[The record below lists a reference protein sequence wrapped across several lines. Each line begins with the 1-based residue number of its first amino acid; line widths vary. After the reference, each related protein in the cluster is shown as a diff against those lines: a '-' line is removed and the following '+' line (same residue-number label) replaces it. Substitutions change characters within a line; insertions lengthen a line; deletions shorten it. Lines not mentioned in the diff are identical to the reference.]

1 MIRAQRSRQ
10 STKESNFS
18 SVDIVARRRGG
29 VVLLATIAM
38 TLRSA
43 AAPAQTSADAQA
55 GVYRPNSALQ
65 SPPLR
70 VEVLDGVR
78 FRDIETHT
86 VYRLYG
92 VDTCIPGQLASLSRQ
107 PWPCGAV
114 AVAWLVKAT
123 LNRWVACNTLR
134 QEGDERVARCS
145 SADHADI
152 AADMLREGIAVAPPP
167 STGDPVIHAYVAAE
181 AEARKAYRG
190 IWASSFEMPWE
201 FRAHTAH
208 AAASGATDR

>member
-1 MIRAQRSRQ
+1 MISAQRSKQGTQEPNLCRYGMSARQ
-10 STKESNFS
+10 G
-18 SVDIVARRRGG
+18 RG
-29 VVLLATIAM
+29 VLRLIAIAM
-38 TLRSA
+38 ILSSA
-43 AAPAQTSADAQA
+43 AAPAQTSADAQTS
-55 GVYRPNSALQ
+55 VYRPNSALQ

-92 VDTCIPGQLASLSRQ
+92 VDTCIPGQRASLSRQ

-134 QEGDERVARCS
+134 QEGDERLARCS

-152 AADMLREGIAVAPPP
+152 AADMLREGIAVAPPL
-167 STGDPVIHAYVAAE
+167 SEGDPTIRAYVAAE
-181 AEARKAYRG
+181 AEARKGYRG
-190 IWASSFEMPWE
+190 IWASSFEMPWD
-201 FRAHTAH
+201 FRAH

>member
-1 MIRAQRSRQ
+1 MIRTRRSMRRVGQ
-10 STKESNFS
+10 SNLSRAGGT
-18 SVDIVARRRGG
+18 ARRRTG
-29 VVLLATIAM
+29 VVLLATVAM
-38 TLRSA
+38 AISSA
-43 AAPAQTSADAQA
+43 AALAQISVDAHP
-55 GVYRPNSALQ
+55 GIYRPNSALD

-78 FRDIETHT
+78 FRDIETHN

-92 VDTCIPGQLASLSRQ
+92 IDACALGQIASLGRQ

-114 AVAWLVKAT
+114 AVAWLVNAT
-123 LNRWVACNTLR
+123 LNRWIACNTLR
-134 QEGDERVARCS
+134 LEGAERLARCS

-152 AADMLREGIAVAPPP
+152 AADMLRGGIAVAPPS
-167 STGDPVIHAYVAAE
+167 STGDLVIHAYVAAE

-201 FRAHTAH
+201 FRARAAH
-208 AAASGATDR
+208 SAALGATAR

>member
-1 MIRAQRSRQ
+1 MI
-10 STKESNFS
+10 
-18 SVDIVARRRGG
+18 ARRRCD
-29 VVLLATIAM
+29 VVFLTTIAL
-38 TLRSA
+38 TLSSPA
-43 AAPAQTSADAQA
+43 ALAQTPADGPS

-78 FRDIETHT
+78 FRDIETHA

-92 VDTCIPGQLASLSRQ
+92 VDACTSGQVASLSRQ

-123 LNRWVACNTLR
+123 LNRWLACNTLR
-134 QEGDERVARCS
+134 QEGDERLARCS

-152 AADMLREGIAVAPPP
+152 AADMLREGIAVAPPS

-208 AAASGATDR
+208 AAVSGAADR